1 MKLKFTHKP
10 SKYETL
16 YIQWEGVQYDRKKLK
31 KFVRRFRWVKFLSIF
46 IPKYKNELQYM
57 VDIVDHYGRIKIFN
71 LMSNNEESSRLSH
84 IERLSRKGSVEILT
98 SGTYKSETY
107 QQITNLPKRDFDL
120 ITKRIQEL
128 IKIGQSVYVQND
140 GLGENLPGD

>member
-1 MKLKFTHKP
+1 MKLRFKNKP

-16 YIQWEGVQYDRKKLK
+16 YIEWEGVQYDRKILK
-31 KFVRRFRWVKFLSIF
+31 KFIRRFRWVKFLSKF
-46 IPKYKNELQYM
+46 MSKYKNELHHMIQ
-57 VDIVDHYGRIKIFN
+57 IVDHYGRIKIFN
-71 LMSNNEESSRLSH
+71 LMGNDEEVSRLSH
-84 IERLSRKGSVEILT
+84 IERLSRKGSIEILT

-107 QQITNLPKRDFDL
+107 KQISNLPKRDFDL